1 METTD
6 RYTEWLEGFK
16 CLIYLKKKAKQTEL
30 AKTTG
35 AGVPHINAILKG
47 RRNAGPA
54 LQDAIS
60 HALGMTH
67 RDVRHV
73 GREALGLPKIVE
85 VRQCL
90 HLIYGPADETPASS
104 TSAAPQSPAQIAVA
118 NGDGNQVANSVHAT
132 PVVSSPAPVVGDI
145 ARELCGLIAER
156 LEGKDMDQQIAIRT
170 RVKAALEGE
179 GRDGPG

>member
-67 RDVRHV
+67 RDVRNV

-90 HLIYGPADETPASS
+90 HLIYGAADETPASS
-104 TSAAPQSPAQIAVA
+104 TSVTPHPAQIAVA
-118 NGDGNQVANSVHAT
+118 NGDGNQVANSVQAA
-132 PVVSSPAPVVGDI
+132 PVVSSPGPVGDI

-156 LEGKDMDQQIAIRT
+156 LEGKKMDEQIAFYN
-170 RVKAALEGE
+170 RVKAAVEGE
-179 GRDGPG
+179 